1 MDAPKNCLKSTQ
13 NKRCHSMT
21 TLGIALLLGASAV
34 TSAAFT
40 PVIAKD
46 SLETVLN
53 QAPKSTPQHPTK
65 IHQPAKVRPKKLQK
79 VGPPKK
85 TSLTA
90 SKKTVTGIP
99 LENSERV
106 QAWVQ
111 EAALRLSL
119 DPIWIKNTLAQAKR
133 LPSVERL
140 VLPPS
145 SPNVKNW
152 AAYRAR
158 FIEPSRIQAGAR
170 FWQSHRSA
178 LERAESEFG
187 VPASLIVGIIG
198 VETLY
203 GQNTGNFRILDALA
217 TLAFHF
223 PSAHP
228 RAAARQ
234 AFFRS
239 ELEQFLLLTSRSGAD
254 PLTIRGSFAGAMGL
268 PQFMPSSWAK
278 FAVDFDGDQRI
289 DLFGSPTDAIGS
301 VANYFKAF
309 DWRPGM
315 PTHYPVNLT
324 PGQTNMDSL
333 LAPDILPTFSL
344 ASFLSQGAALSGAAL
359 QHSGPLALIELL
371 NGPDA
376 PSYVAGTEN
385 FYAIT
390 RYNWS
395 SYYAMAV
402 IELGHAVEQEMQ
414 NKP

>member
-1 MDAPKNCLKSTQ
+1 MGL
-13 NKRCHSMT
+13 
-21 TLGIALLLGASAV
+21 ALLLAAQAGTTLATTPASKQV
-34 TSAAFT
+34 TPDTATHQAQKPAKQHPSKSAK
-40 PVIAKD
+40 PSKVKPK
-46 SLETVLN
+46 
-53 QAPKSTPQHPTK
+53 QRPKSILSKDASTR
-65 IHQPAKVRPKKLQK
+65 VR
-79 VGPPKK
+79 K
-85 TSLTA
+85 TAVS
-90 SKKTVTGIP
+90 GMP
-99 LENSERV
+99 LENSEQT
-106 QAWVQ
+106 QAWVRD
-111 EAALRLSL
+111 AAQRLRL
-119 DPIWIKNTLAQAKR
+119 DPIWVKNTLAQAQR
-133 LPSVERL
+133 VPLVERL

-145 SPNVKNW
+145 SPSAKNW
-152 AAYRAR
+152 SAYRAR
-158 FIEPSRIQAGAR
+158 FIEPTRIQAGAR
-170 FWQSHRSA
+170 FWQNNRSA
-178 LERAESEFG
+178 LERAEREYG
-187 VPASLIVGIIG
+187 VPASMIVGIIG

-223 PSAHP
+223 PSDHP

-234 AFFRS
+234 AFFQH

-254 PLTIRGSFAGAMGL
+254 PLAIRGSFAGAMGL

-278 FAVDFDGDQRI
+278 FAVDFDGDERI

-309 DWRPGM
+309 DWHPGM
-315 PTHYPVNLT
+315 PTHYPVSLT
-324 PGQTNMDSL
+324 PGKTNMDSL
-333 LAPDILPTFSL
+333 LAPDILPTFSVGNFVGL
-344 ASFLSQGAALSGAAL
+344 GAALSGAAL
-359 QHSGPLALIELL
+359 QHTGPLALIELL

-402 IELGHAVEQEMQ
+402 IELAEAVAREMQ

>member
-1 MDAPKNCLKSTQ
+1 MNMLSNRSKSSLRQPCQGLT
-13 NKRCHSMT
+13 SMG
-21 TLGIALLLGASAV
+21 LALLLSALTAWAATPTPVSAQTAPSAV
-34 TSAAFT
+34 PKQAKRHQAPSAQTAKSKPQQRKKSAASQ
-40 PVIAKD
+40 K
-46 SLETVLN
+46 
-53 QAPKSTPQHPTK
+53 QAPRP
-65 IHQPAKVRPKKLQK
+65 VRQADVK
-79 VGPPKK
+79 GM
-85 TSLTA
+85 
-90 SKKTVTGIP
+90 P
-99 LENSERV
+99 LSSSEHT
-106 QAWVQ
+106 QAWIQ
-111 EAALRLSL
+111 DASHRLQL
-119 DPIWIKNTLAQAKR
+119 DPIWVQSILAQAQR

-145 SPNVKNW
+145 SPTAKNW

-158 FIEPSRIQAGAR
+158 FIEPIRIQAGVR
-170 FWQSHRSA
+170 FWQNHRSA
-178 LERAESEFG
+178 LERAEREYG
-187 VPASLIVGIIG
+187 VPASVIVGIIG

-234 AFFRS
+234 AFFQS
-239 ELEQFLLLTSRSGAD
+239 ELEQFLLLTSRSGAN
-254 PLTIRGSFAGAMGL
+254 PLSIRGSYAGAMGL

-278 FAVDFDGDQRI
+278 FAVDFDGDGRI
-289 DLFGSPTDAIGS
+289 DLFGSPQDAIGS
-301 VANYFKAF
+301 VANYFKSF

-315 PTHYPVNLT
+315 PTHYPVSLT
-324 PGQTNMDSL
+324 PGQTHMDSL
-333 LAPDILPTFSL
+333 LAPDILPTFSV
-344 ASFLSQGAALSGAAL
+344 ASFVGQGAALSGAAL
-359 QHSGPLALIELL
+359 QHKGPLALIELL

-402 IELGHAVEQEMQ
+402 IELADAVAREVQS
-414 NKP
+414 KP

>member
-1 MDAPKNCLKSTQ
+1 MNVFKIRSKSPQ
-13 NKRCHSMT
+13 RKPYQDW
-21 TLGIALLLGASAV
+21 ALMGLAMLLGALTAITQASAQ
-34 TSAAFT
+34 TAQGTEPKQSQRHQ
-40 PVIAKD
+40 AK
-46 SLETVLN
+46 SG
-53 QAPKSTPQHPTK
+53 QPSKIKPQQH
-65 IHQPAKVRPKKLQK
+65 KK
-79 VGPPKK
+79 GPPPKK
-85 TSLTA
+85 QA
-90 SKKTVTGIP
+90 SRPARQKAAPGIP
-99 LENSERV
+99 LASSAQT

-111 EAALRLSL
+111 DAAQRLQL
-119 DPIWIKNTLAQAKR
+119 DPIWLQSTLAQAQR

-145 SPNVKNW
+145 SPTAKNW

-158 FIEPSRIQAGAR
+158 FIEPIRIQAGLR
-170 FWQSHRSA
+170 FWQNNRSA
-178 LERAESEFG
+178 LERAEREYG

-217 TLAFHF
+217 TLTFHF

-234 AFFRS
+234 AFFQS

-254 PLTIRGSFAGAMGL
+254 PLGIRGSYAGAMGL

-278 FAVDFDGDQRI
+278 FAVDFDGDGRI
-289 DLFGSPTDAIGS
+289 DLFGSPADASGS

-315 PTHYPVNLT
+315 PTHYPVSLT

-333 LAPDILPTFSL
+333 LAPDILPTFSV
-344 ASFLSQGAALSGAAL
+344 ASFVGQGATLSGAAL
-359 QHSGPLALIELL
+359 QHTGPLALIELL

-402 IELGHAVEQEMQ
+402 IELADAVAREMQ
-414 NKP
+414 NSR

>member
-1 MDAPKNCLKSTQ
+1 MAMHVIKTHLKSSHRPPIQGLASMGLALVMGALTAWAAAITPVHAQTAQGAESQQAKRPAKPKAQPAQAKTQQRKKNAAPKK
-13 NKRCHSMT
+13 
-21 TLGIALLLGASAV
+21 
-34 TSAAFT
+34 
-40 PVIAKD
+40 
-46 SLETVLN
+46 
-53 QAPKSTPQHPTK
+53 QAPR
-65 IHQPAKVRPKKLQK
+65 PARQAAVMGMPL
-79 VGPPKK
+79 
-85 TSLTA
+85 A
-90 SKKTVTGIP
+90 SSAQT
-99 LENSERV
+99 
-106 QAWVQ
+106 QAWIQ
-111 EAALRLSL
+111 DAAQRLQL
-119 DPIWIKNTLAQAKR
+119 DPIWVQNTLAQAQR

-145 SPNVKNW
+145 SPAAKNW

-158 FIEPSRIQAGAR
+158 FIEPIRIQTGLR
-170 FWQSHRSA
+170 FWQNNRSA
-178 LERAESEFG
+178 LERAEREYG
-187 VPASLIVGIIG
+187 VPASVIVGIIG

-234 AFFRS
+234 AFFQS

-254 PLTIRGSFAGAMGL
+254 PLNVRGSYAGAMGL

-278 FAVDFDGDQRI
+278 FAVDFDGDGRI
-289 DLFGSPTDAIGS
+289 DLFGSPHDAIGS

-309 DWRPGM
+309 DWRPGL
-315 PTHYPVNLT
+315 PTHYPVTLT
-324 PGQTNMDSL
+324 PGQSNMDSL
-333 LAPDILPTFSL
+333 LAPDILPTFSV
-344 ASFLSQGAALSGAAL
+344 ASFVAKGAALEGAAL
-359 QHSGPLALIELL
+359 QHTGPLALIELR
-371 NGPDA
+371 NGSNP

-402 IELGHAVEQEMQ
+402 IELAEAVAREA
-414 NKP
+414 KRSF

>member
-1 MDAPKNCLKSTQ
+1 MG
-13 NKRCHSMT
+13 
-21 TLGIALLLGASAV
+21 LGLLLAALTSITTVSAQSVQDPAKRQKASSAQTSKAKPQPRNKNAPAQKHSPRPV
-34 TSAAFT
+34 RKSAA
-40 PVIAKD
+40 
-46 SLETVLN
+46 
-53 QAPKSTPQHPTK
+53 
-65 IHQPAKVRPKKLQK
+65 
-79 VGPPKK
+79 
-85 TSLTA
+85 
-90 SKKTVTGIP
+90 TGMP
-99 LENSERV
+99 LESSAQTE
-106 QAWVQ
+106 AWVL
-111 EAALRLSL
+111 EASRRLQL
-119 DPIWIKNTLAQAKR
+119 DPNWVKNTLSQAQR
-133 LPSVERL
+133 LPSVERF

-145 SPNVKNW
+145 SPTAKNW
-152 AAYRAR
+152 AVYRAR
-158 FIEPSRIQAGAR
+158 FIEPTRIRAGVR
-170 FWQSHRSA
+170 FWQNHRSA
-178 LERAESEFG
+178 LERAEREYG

-217 TLAFHF
+217 TLTFHF

-228 RAAARQ
+228 RATARQ
-234 AFFRS
+234 AFFQG

-254 PLTIRGSFAGAMGL
+254 PSTIRGSYAGAMGL

-278 FAVDFDGDQRI
+278 FAVDFDGDGRI

-315 PTHYPVNLT
+315 PTHYPVGLT
-324 PGQTNMDSL
+324 PGQTDMDSL
-333 LAPDILPTFSL
+333 LAPDILPTFSVS
-344 ASFLSQGAALSGAAL
+344 SFMSKGAALSGAAL
-359 QHSGPLALIELL
+359 QHNGPLALIELL

-402 IELGHAVEQEMQ
+402 IDLAEAVAREMQ
-414 NKP
+414 NSR